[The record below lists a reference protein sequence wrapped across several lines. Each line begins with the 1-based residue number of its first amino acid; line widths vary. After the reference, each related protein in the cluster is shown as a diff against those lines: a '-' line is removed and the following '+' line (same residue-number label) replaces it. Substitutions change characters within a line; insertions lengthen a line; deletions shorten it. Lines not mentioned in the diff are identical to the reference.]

1 MNKISV
7 PWLSPLAQRFRSS
20 EFLFG
25 TTLAIIVGIMAGL
38 GAVGFRWLIGFFQ
51 NLLFVNGEQFLSIL
65 GGYYVILLPVIGGLV
80 VGPLIYFT
88 GASEAKGHGVPEVM
102 EAVANR
108 GGRIR
113 ARIALIKTLASSITI
128 GSGGSVGREGP
139 IVQIGATLGSI
150 LGQRLQLP
158 QEWIKSLVACGAAA
172 GISATFNAPIA
183 GVFFAHEVILGRI
196 FTRHFGF
203 VVMSSVLSDV
213 IAHAFLGDL
222 QSFNVPHY
230 TLNSYG
236 ELGLYFALGVAC
248 AVVGVLFIRVIYK
261 FERLFE
267 IIRIPDYWKPA
278 IGGLVIGLL
287 GLYSPYLFGVGYDG
301 MEAVLLG
308 QSDPMV
314 MTIGNTTIGSVELTL
329 LTLLLLKI
337 VATSITLGSGGSG
350 GVFAPSLF
358 MGAMFG
364 GVFGH
369 LAARIFP
376 SMVADPEAYAMVGMA
391 AVFSAAAR
399 APITAIIILFEMT
412 RDYAIMLPL
421 MLAVVVST
429 LIARRLNRE
438 SIYTEKLVHR
448 GIKVSSQE
456 EIDLLEKVRVDEV
469 MTTDFPTL
477 PLDMPLNEAVQ
488 VFRRSKHHG
497 FPVVDKK
504 NRLKGMITLSDIEA
518 VLEDNMDELT
528 IADVATTSLITAYP
542 DETLHDVVHRL
553 GTSEVGRIP
562 VIDRKSPSVLLGCLR
577 RYDIV
582 KAYAKAVSKLSKE

>member
-1 MNKISV
+1 MNIISV
-7 PWLSPLAQRFRSS
+7 SWLGPLIQRFRSS

-25 TTLAIIVGIMAGL
+25 TTLAIIVGVMAGL
-38 GAVGFRWLIGFFQ
+38 GAVAFRWLISFFHDI
-51 NLLFVNGEQFLSIL
+51 LFLNGGDILSIL
-65 GGYYVILLPVIGGLV
+65 GGYYVILLPIIGGLI
-80 VGPLIYFT
+80 VGPLIYFS
-88 GASEAKGHGVPEVM
+88 GAREAKGHGVPEVM
-102 EAVANR
+102 DAVANK

-113 ARIALIKTLASSITI
+113 TRVAAVKILASSITI

-150 LGQRLQLP
+150 LGQRFQLS

-183 GVFFAHEVILGRI
+183 GVFFAHEVILGRM

-203 VVMSSVLSDV
+203 VVMSSVVSDV
-213 IAHAFLGDL
+213 VAHAFLGDL

-236 ELGLYFALGVAC
+236 ELGLYFILGVAC
-248 AVVGVLFIRVIYK
+248 AGVGILFIKVIYK
-261 FERLFE
+261 FENFFE
-267 IIRIPDYWKPA
+267 MIRIPEYCKPA
-278 IGGLVIGLL
+278 LGGLVIGLL

-301 MEAVLLG
+301 METVLLG
-308 QSDPMV
+308 QSDPLV
-314 MTIGNTTIGSVELTL
+314 MTIGNTTFSSVELTL

-337 VATSITLGSGGSG
+337 IATSVTLGSGGSG

-369 LAARIFP
+369 FAARIFP
-376 SMVADPEAYAMVGMA
+376 TMVADPEAYAMVGMA
-391 AVFSAAAR
+391 AVFSASAR

-429 LIARRLNRE
+429 LIARRLNKE
-438 SIYTEKLVHR
+438 SIYTEKLLSR
-448 GIKVSSQE
+448 GIKVKSQE

-469 MTTDFPTL
+469 MTCDFPTL
-477 PLDMPLNEAVQ
+477 PLDMPLNKAIT
-488 VFRRSKHHG
+488 VFKESSHHG
-497 FPVVDKK
+497 FPVVDKN

-518 VLEDNMDELT
+518 VMEDNLEGMT

-562 VIDRKSPSVLLGCLR
+562 VVDRKSPFTLLGCLR

-582 KAYAKAVSKLSKE
+582 KAYAKAVSKLSIE